1 MKKRLFFSFP
11 ASTLALLAS
20 APIVAQAQ
28 SPARSNGLPMPATS
42 QQPNVAAATT
52 DARLQVY
59 DLPLEVVGSV
69 AAQLQLHYG
78 TDKRIRVTTE
88 PGTGRLMVLAPSV
101 IQDGIRSYVDAVRA
115 KTGSLA
121 VDARGQVVPTAVQKT
136 DYTLKNLN
144 AKQLEDSVARLVGK
158 SVSTVEVGKGMVSL
172 QTPSTSGVQELMRI
186 DRVSNTVH
194 VSGTPASV
202 LGWTE
207 VITALDQGSA
217 DPKRPTQVVPM
228 GPASPDRIE
237 KAVRLVRHASFSQ
250 DPVQDNQDMEQDE
263 QATAIVSQ
271 DDPTTG
277 SGLIGEVDISFV
289 NDLGLVVIRGSKKD
303 VERVKE
309 VIEKIKAQ
317 SLETKPDIVLREL
330 VHVNSQAIEVI
341 IRDINTNVFAPRQGQ
356 VNITALVQPNALLL
370 IGREDAMKSLIE
382 LIDKLDA
389 PLEANSQPKVF
400 KLLHTSALDAE
411 ELIRNF
417 FSDGATGGGTG
428 QTDRVGLSTRVK
440 VVADYRTNALIVQ
453 ASPRD
458 MIEVTNLIQDIDV
471 DTAPAESQIRVF
483 PIKNTVA
490 SELQPI
496 LAAAIGGQSTGG
508 QTGQGGQ
515 GGQGNQG
522 AGATTVNSQSRT
534 PGGVITWRRGQDGK
548 ELDSG
553 ILSGVVITSSP
564 TINALVVRAPSKSM
578 ELIASLINELDALP
592 GAEAKIKVFPVINGD
607 ATSLALTLQQVFGLP
622 ATAGTATTNA
632 LALGLQNLAAL
643 TSGGEGSIVPLRI
656 TTDART
662 NSIIASGSESDL
674 GVIEAVLYRLDDPGG
689 QQRTN
694 QVVWLRNSSATDVA
708 TAINQLLV
716 NQRQT
721 ITQLLQQGQQIS
733 VFERADREIFLVA
746 EPATNSLII
755 SATPRYLPQ
764 IMEIIDRL
772 DRQPPM
778 IAVEILIAEIVLD
791 DNFEFGNE
799 FGIQDSLLFKRGS
812 ASRGTLASPAF
823 NIADPPPVGTA
834 GGSLAG
840 QGLTG
845 FGMGRASSS
854 LGYGGLVLAAGN
866 ESINMLFR
874 ALQDANRLQILS
886 RPNLLTID
894 NNISVVQVGQ
904 TVPRVNGITQTAFGQ
919 QSIIED
925 TNIGL
930 IMQIQPRTNQDGLI
944 NMVVAIERSSL
955 DDQDAGITIGVTE
968 DNQPIQS
975 PIINRTLAQ
984 TRVTAYDG
992 QTVVL
997 GGLITKVRANTSK
1010 RVPWLSSIPIAGALF
1025 RFDTESERR
1034 TELLVVMTPRVVN
1047 ANDAGK
1053 IDLIKQVESS
1063 RMSWCMADILNIHG
1077 DVGLSSGNGLW
1088 GPAASPVIF
1097 PDLQPTVDGQ
1107 QDFGGEVIIT
1117 QPEAMNQVVPQEAPV
1132 QVDPIQVN
1140 PTSLNG
1146 NRPSQVESAA
1156 PYLGQANNVGQSVQ
1170 PAGYAPAVRR

>member
-1 MKKRLFFSFP
+1 MP
-11 ASTLALLAS
+11 STTQPQGVVNS
-20 APIVAQAQ
+20 AD
-28 SPARSNGLPMPATS
+28 GK
-42 QQPNVAAATT
+42 
-52 DARLQVY
+52 LQVY

-78 TDKRIRVTTE
+78 ADKRIRVTTE
-88 PGTGRLMVLAPSV
+88 PGTGRLMVLAPAV
-101 IQDGIRSYVDAVRA
+101 VQDGIKSYVDAVKAR
-115 KTGSLA
+115 TGSLA
-121 VDARGQVVPTAVQKT
+121 VSAGGQVVPSAIQKT
-136 DYTLKNLN
+136 DYTLKHLN
-144 AKQLEDSVARLVGK
+144 ARQLEDTIARLIGK
-158 SVSTVEVGKGMVSL
+158 SVTTVEVGKGLVSL
-172 QTPSTSGVQELMRI
+172 QTQSTTGIQELMRI
-186 DRVSNTVH
+186 DRTSNTVH
-194 VSGTPASV
+194 ISGTPAIV

-207 VITALDQGSA
+207 VITALDQGNV

-250 DPVQDNQDMEQDE
+250 EPVQENQDMNQDE

-317 SLETKPDIVLREL
+317 SRETKPDIVLREL

-370 IGREDAMKSLIE
+370 IGRDDAIKNLLE
-382 LIDKLDA
+382 LVEKLDA
-389 PLEANSQPKVF
+389 PLDANSQPKVF

-411 ELIRNF
+411 TLVRNF
-417 FSDGATGGGTG
+417 FSDSTTGGNG

-440 VVADYRTNALIVQ
+440 VVADFRTNALVVQ

-458 MIEVTNLIQDIDV
+458 MIEVTNLIKDIDV
-471 DTAPAESQIRVF
+471 DTAPAESQLRVF

-508 QTGQGGQ
+508 QTGQGGGGGQ

-522 AGATTVNSQSRT
+522 GGTTTVNTQART
-534 PGGVITWRRGQDGK
+534 PGGVITWRRGVDGK
-548 ELDSG
+548 EIDSG

-564 TINALVVRAPSKSM
+564 TINALVVRAPAKSM
-578 ELIASLINELDALP
+578 DLIASLINELDALP

-632 LALGLQNLAAL
+632 LAIGLQNLAAL

-689 QQRTN
+689 QQRSN
-694 QVVWLRNSSATDVA
+694 QVVWLRNSAATDVA

-755 SATPRYLPQ
+755 SATPRYLTQ

-778 IAVEILIAEIVLD
+778 IAVEILIAEVTLED
-791 DNFEFGNE
+791 TFEFGNE
-799 FGIQDSLLFKRGS
+799 FGIQDSLLFRRGS
-812 ASRGTLASPAF
+812 ASRGTLASPGF
-823 NIADPPPVGTA
+823 NIANPPPVGTA

-840 QGLTG
+840 QGITG
-845 FGMGRASSS
+845 FGMGRASST

-904 TVPRVNGITQTAFGQ
+904 TVPRVNGVNATAFGQ
-919 QSIIED
+919 QTLTED
-925 TNIGL
+925 RDVGL

-944 NMVVAIERSSL
+944 NMVVAVERSDL
-955 DDQDAGITIGVTE
+955 GPEETGIPVGFGPNGETIR
-968 DNQPIQS
+968 S
-975 PIINRTLAQ
+975 PVINRTLAQ

-997 GGLITKVRANTSK
+997 GGLITKTRTNRSR
-1010 RVPWLSSIPIAGALF
+1010 RVPWLSSIPIAGNLF
-1025 RFDTESERR
+1025 KFDTESETR

-1053 IDLIKQVESS
+1053 LELIKQVESS

-1097 PDLQPTVDGQ
+1097 PDLQPTVEGESE
-1107 QDFGGEVIIT
+1107 FSGEVIIT
-1117 QPEAMNQVVPQEAPV
+1117 QPEPMNQLAPQEAPV
-1132 QVDPIQVN
+1132 QINPGQVN

-1146 NRPSQVESAA
+1146 TRPSQVESAT
-1156 PYLGQANNVGQSVQ
+1156 PYLGQATNAAQSVQ
-1170 PAGYAPAVRR
+1170 PAGFVPGARR

>member
-1 MKKRLFFSFP
+1 ME
-11 ASTLALLAS
+11 AALQ
-20 APIVAQAQ
+20 I
-28 SPARSNGLPMPATS
+28 
-42 QQPNVAAATT
+42 
-52 DARLQVY
+52 Y

-78 TDKRIRVTTE
+78 NDKRIRITTE
-88 PGTGRLMVLAPSV
+88 PGTGRLMVLAPQLV
-101 IQDGIRSYVDAVRA
+101 QDGIKNYVDAVRV
-115 KTGSLA
+115 KTGTIT
-121 VDARGQVVPTAVQKT
+121 VDANGQVIPSAIQKA
-136 DYTLKNLN
+136 DYTLQHMS
-144 AKQLEDSVARLVGK
+144 AKQLEDTVARLVGK
-158 SVSTVEVGKGMVSL
+158 NVTTVEVARGTVSL
-172 QTPSTSGVQELMRI
+172 RTSSVAGSQELMRI
-186 DRVSNTVH
+186 DRNTNTVQL
-194 VSGTPASV
+194 SGSPASV

-207 VITALDQGSA
+207 VVTALDQGQA
-217 DPKRPTQVVPM
+217 DKQRPTRVIPM
-228 GPASPDRIE
+228 GQASPDRIE
-237 KAVRLVRHASFSQ
+237 KAVRLVRNASFQQEVGVQ
-250 DPVQDNQDMEQDE
+250 DPTLDPDD
-263 QATAIVSQ
+263 QATAVVSQ

-277 SGLIGEVDISFV
+277 SGLIGEVEISFI
-289 NDLGLVVIRGSKKD
+289 NDLGLVVIKGRSKD
-303 VERVKE
+303 VERVRE

-317 SLETKPDIVLREL
+317 SQETKPDIVLRDL
-330 VHVNSQAIEVI
+330 THVNSQAIEVI

-356 VNITALVQPNALLL
+356 VSITALVQPNALLL
-370 IGREDAMKSLIE
+370 IGREDAMKSLME
-382 LIDKLDA
+382 LIDKLDQ

-417 FSDGATGGGTG
+417 FSDSATGGAA

-440 VVADYRTNALIVQ
+440 VVSDYRTNALVVQ

-458 MIEVTNLIQDIDV
+458 MIEVTNLIKDIDV

-496 LAAAIGGQSTGG
+496 LAAAIGGQTAGG
-508 QTGQGGQ
+508 QPGQGQQGQ
-515 GGQGNQG
+515 QGQ
-522 AGATTVNSQSRT
+522 GATTVNSQART
-534 PGGVITWRRGQDGK
+534 PGGVITWRRDKDGR
-548 ELDSG
+548 EIDSG
-553 ILSGVVITSSP
+553 ILAGVVITSSP
-564 TINALVVRAPSKSM
+564 TINALVVRAPAKSM
-578 ELIASLINELDALP
+578 DLIDALISQLDALP

-607 ATSLALTLQQVFGLP
+607 ATSLTLTLQQVFGLP

-632 LALGLQNLAAL
+632 LAIGLQNLAAL

-694 QVVWLRNSSATDVA
+694 QVFWLRNSSANDVA
-708 TAINQLLV
+708 TAINNLLNV
-716 NQRQT
+716 QRQT

-746 EPATNSLII
+746 EPATNMLII
-755 SATPRYLPQ
+755 SATPRYMPQ
-764 IMEIIDRL
+764 IVEIIERL

-778 IAVEILIAEIVLD
+778 IAVEILIAEVQLD
-791 DNFEFGNE
+791 DSFEIGNE
-799 FGIQDSLLFKRGS
+799 FGIQDSLLFRRGS
-812 ASRGTLASPAF
+812 ASRGTLGSPGF
-823 NIADPPPVGTA
+823 NVPGTPPVGTA

-845 FGMGRASSS
+845 FGLGRTSSS

-866 ESINMLFR
+866 ESINLLFR

-904 TVPRVNGITQTAFGQ
+904 IVPRVTGVNATAFGQ
-919 QSIIED
+919 QINTED
-925 TNIGL
+925 KDVGL

-944 NMVVAIERSSL
+944 NMVVAVERSAVEP
-955 DDQDAGITIGVTE
+955 DETGIPVGFGPNGETIR
-968 DNQPIQS
+968 S
-975 PIINRTLAQ
+975 PLISRTLAQ

-997 GGLITKVRANTSK
+997 GGLIQKVRTSRSR
-1010 RVPWLSSIPIAGALF
+1010 RVPWLSSIPIAGNLF
-1025 RFDTESERR
+1025 KYETEGEIRS
-1034 TELLVVMTPRVVN
+1034 ELLVVMTPRVVN

-1053 IDLIKQVESS
+1053 LDLLKQVESS

-1097 PDLQPTVDGQ
+1097 PDLQPTVEGEF
-1107 QDFGGEVIIT
+1107 FGGEVIIS
-1117 QPEAMNQVVPQEAPV
+1117 QPESMEGFVPQEAPV
-1132 QVDPIQVN
+1132 QINSTQRAPQN
-1140 PTSLNG
+1140 RNG
-1146 NRPSQVESAA
+1146 SGRPSQVESAT
-1156 PYLGQANNVGQSVQ
+1156 PYLGQASTNGQTVQ
-1170 PAGYAPAVRR
+1170 PAGYLPPARR

>member
-28 SPARSNGLPMPATS
+28 SPAQSNGLPMPATS
-42 QQPNVAAATT
+42 QQPNAAAATT

-78 TDKRIRVTTE
+78 ADKRIRVTTE

-101 IQDGIRSYVDAVRA
+101 IQDGIRGYVDAVRA

-121 VDARGQVVPTAVQKT
+121 VDSRGQVVPAAVQKT

-186 DRVSNTVH
+186 DRASNTVH

-250 DPVQDNQDMEQDE
+250 DPAQDNQDMDQDE

-440 VVADYRTNALIVQ
+440 VVADYRTNALVVQ

-522 AGATTVNSQSRT
+522 GGATTVNSQART
-534 PGGVITWRRGQDGK
+534 PGGVITWRRGVDGK
-548 ELDSG
+548 EIDSG

-578 ELIASLINELDALP
+578 DLIASLISELDALP

-632 LALGLQNLAAL
+632 LAIGLQNLAAL

-689 QQRTN
+689 QQRSN
-694 QVVWLRNSSATDVA
+694 QVVWLRHSSATDVA

-746 EPATNSLII
+746 EPATQSLII
-755 SATPRYLPQ
+755 SATPRYMTQ
-764 IMEIIDRL
+764 ILEIIERL
-772 DRQPPM
+772 DRQQPM
-778 IAVEILIAEIVLD
+778 IAVEILIAEITLE

-812 ASRGTLASPAF
+812 ASRGTLGSPAF
-823 NIADPPPVGTA
+823 NVPNTPPVGTA

-845 FGMGRASSS
+845 FGMGRASST

-904 TVPRVNGITQTAFGQ
+904 SVPRVNGVNATNFGQ
-919 QSIIED
+919 QIQTED
-925 TNIGL
+925 ANIGL

-944 NMVVAIERSSL
+944 NMVVAVERSSL
-955 DDQDAGITIGVTE
+955 ASEETGIPVGFGPNGETIR
-968 DNQPIQS
+968 S

-997 GGLITKVRANTSK
+997 GGLITKTRASTSR
-1010 RVPWLSSIPIAGALF
+1010 RVPWLSSIPIAGNLF
-1025 RFDTESERR
+1025 KFDTESESR
-1034 TELLVVMTPRVVN
+1034 TELLVVMTPRVIN

-1053 IDLIKQVESS
+1053 LDLIKQVESS

-1097 PDLQPTVDGQ
+1097 PDLQPTVDGEQ
-1107 QDFGGEVIIT
+1107 EFGGEIIIT
-1117 QPEAMNQVVPQEAPV
+1117 QPEAMNQLAPQDAPV
-1132 QVDPIQVN
+1132 QVNPVQVN
-1140 PTSLNG
+1140 PASLNG

-1156 PYLGQANNVGQSVQ
+1156 PYLGQANNLGQSVQ